1 MGFLIAIANALVV
14 STQDVLVKKLK
25 GENNFFL
32 IWLRMVAALPVL
44 AALVVIF
51 SNWQI
56 PPLTFWLLIFGVNV
70 PLEVT
75 QFYVGYAA
83 IQRSPLSMMAPLSSF
98 TAIFLVPVGYVV
110 LGELPSRIGFLGVLA
125 IVIGTFFLGWVSG
138 GRSVIGA
145 FRSVFSEPGTWLVTI
160 ATFLTAISITVAKF
174 TFQYASPML
183 TAFYLVAAL
192 GLVLTPLAFW
202 RPASVPAERRRTL
215 FSTLGLASGLSFGLH
230 YTGLS
235 LLPAVYFIS
244 VKRVSMLFNVLWG
257 RFVFHEEHALKRLIG
272 AVLMVVGIILI
283 AVG

>member
-1 MGFLIAIANALVV
+1 MGFLVAVANALVV
-14 STQDVLVKKLK
+14 SVQDVLVKKLK

-32 IWLRMVAALPVL
+32 IWLRMVTALPVL
-44 AALVVIF
+44 ALLVAVF
-51 SNWQI
+51 SSWKL
-56 PPLTFWLLIFGVNV
+56 PGLAFWLLIFGVNV

-75 QFYVGYAA
+75 QFYVGYTA
-83 IQRSPLSMMAPLSSF
+83 IQRSPLSLMAPLSSF
-98 TAIFLVPVGYVV
+98 TSIFLIPVGYVI
-110 LGELPSRIGFLGVLA
+110 LGELPSRIGLLGVLA
-125 IVIGTFFLGWVSG
+125 IVAGTFFLGWASG
-138 GRSVIGA
+138 GRSVLGA
-145 FRSVFSEPGTWLVTI
+145 FRSVFSEPGTWLLTI

-202 RPASVPAERRRTL
+202 KPAVVPAERRRTL
-215 FSTLGLASGLSFGLH
+215 FSALGLASGLSFGLH

-244 VKRVSMLFNVLWG
+244 VKRVSVLFNVLWG
-257 RFVFHEEHALKRLIG
+257 RLVFQEEHALRRLIG
-272 AVLMVVGIILI
+272 AVLMVAGVILI